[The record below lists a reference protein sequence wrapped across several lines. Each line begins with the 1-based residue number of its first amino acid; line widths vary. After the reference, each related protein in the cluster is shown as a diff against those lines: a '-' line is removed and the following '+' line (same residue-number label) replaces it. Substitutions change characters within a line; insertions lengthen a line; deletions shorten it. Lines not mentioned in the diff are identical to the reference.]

1 MRIEKKPQR
10 VHLNL
15 RTILVHL
22 SHSNMSNGGPS
33 FKINQLGYSLID
45 ILFEVLYKST

>member
-1 MRIEKKPQR
+1 MRIEKKTQR

-22 SHSNMSNGGPS
+22 SHSMSNGGPS
-33 FKINQLGYSLID
+33 FLFNQLSYSLID
-45 ILFEVLYKST
+45 ILFEVSYKST